1 MIGREIGNFRIL
13 EKLGEGGMGV
23 VYKGI
28 DTGLDREVA
37 IKVLTPE
44 LVNNPE
50 LVERFRSEAKAQAT
64 LNHTNIA
71 TLYAFLQID
80 GQCLIVME
88 YLEGQTFEELLLKH
102 GKFPPKDAVSLI
114 RQALLGLGFAHRR
127 GIVHR
132 DVKPSNLMLTTS
144 GIVKVMDFGIAKV
157 ATAQSKTRTGIRMGT
172 LPYMSPEQIRSQ
184 PVDARSDIYSLGI
197 TLYQLLTALLPFRS
211 DSDYELMRQHIS
223 EPPPPPTALSADVP
237 KGIEQCVM
245 KALAKDPA
253 MRFQSAEKFG
263 AALEYPNGVPEAMLL
278 EGAVLKPVPEPVPVP
293 KPAPPPSPP
302 LPGPGPSPSPAPKP
316 GPSPKPQPLPPAPR
330 RKSGATPIML
340 GGLAIVLV
348 TGLAVAFWPKSPK
361 PVPKPIPTPVVVLPH
376 GSNDNNDGGNTVQS
390 DNGNTGGHGAENLGG
405 GTPDHGQTV
414 ITPPP
419 VQPKPN
425 LRGQQTNRYPPGGN
439 TQPVIQRTEP
449 GTQEYQRAVASFNQ
463 GQIFFPTN
471 DSALYWDQAAIKAG
485 NANAKTLEPQI
496 SQKYVQAVQQLF
508 GARNYPGA
516 LQVVDTMLVYYP
528 GNRALLSDRQKIV
541 AAQTGGNNTNPVAN
555 NNGNAPYQ
563 APPQQTVQPQQPSGQ
578 GAQVFSV
585 RHRHIEVFTNAN
597 RGHDFYCFGTLTV
610 QPTGGV
616 IYRCIQSNDPQRGCN
631 RDSMA
636 FPPGTIKEVTL
647 KGNMLHLRTASG
659 NWDFLP
665 NQNMMDTSN
674 AYQSILA
681 ATGKR

>member
-44 LVNNPE
+44 LANNPE
-50 LVERFRSEAKAQAT
+50 LVERFRTEAKAQAT

-71 TLYAFLQID
+71 TLYAFLQVE

-88 YLEGQTFEELLLKH
+88 YLDGRTFEELLMKH

-114 RQALLGLGFAHRR
+114 RQALMGLGFAHRR

-132 DVKPSNLMLTTS
+132 DVKPSNLMLTDS
-144 GIVKVMDFGIAKV
+144 GIVKVMDFGIAKLT
-157 ATAQSKTRTGIRMGT
+157 TAQSKTRTGMRMGT

-223 EPPPPPTALSADVP
+223 EPPPPPTSLSADVP

-278 EGAVLKPVPEPVPVP
+278 EGAVAVKPVPDPVPVP
-293 KPAPPPSPP
+293 KPVPPPPP
-302 LPGPGPSPSPAPKP
+302 PGPTPSPIPSPKP
-316 GPSPKPQPLPPAPR
+316 VPQPKPQPLPPAPR
-330 RKSGATPIML
+330 RKSGAMPIVA
-340 GGLAIVLV
+340 GALAVVLV
-348 TGLAVAFWPKSPK
+348 AGLAVAFWPKPPK
-361 PVPKPIPTPVVVLPH
+361 PVPPKPIPSPVVVLPH
-376 GSNDNNDGGNTVQS
+376 GGNDNSDGGNTGKG

-405 GTPDHGQTV
+405 GTSDHVQRV

-419 VQPKPN
+419 AQPKPN
-425 LRGQQTNRYPPGGN
+425 LRGDKVNPYTPEGN
-439 TQPVIQRTEP
+439 TQPVIQKTEP
-449 GTQEYQRAVASFNQ
+449 GGQEYQRAVASFNQ
-463 GQIFFPTN
+463 GQYFFPTN
-471 DSALYWDQAAIKAG
+471 DSALYWDQVAIKAG
-485 NANAKTLEPQI
+485 NANAKSLEPQI
-496 SQKYVQAVQQLF
+496 SKKYVQTVQQLF

-541 AAQTGGNNTNPVAN
+541 AAQSGGAGATPAPN
-555 NNGNAPYQ
+555 NNGNENYQ
-563 APPQQTVQPQQPSGQ
+563 PPQQTVQPQQPSGQ
-578 GAQVFSV
+578 GVQVFSV
-585 RHRHIEVFTNAN
+585 RHRHIEVFTNNN
-597 RGHDFYCFGTLTV
+597 RGHDFYCFGTLTI
-610 QPTGGV
+610 QPTGAV

-631 RDSMA
+631 RDSVA
-636 FPPGTIKEVTL
+636 FPPGTLKEVTL

-674 AYQSILA
+674 AYQSIMALN
-681 ATGKR
+681 GKR